1 MIELIA
7 QDVIVRIQ
15 KEVRWPSPGAQ
26 RRVLLRERD
35 GQRLLHLWAW
45 ADDGDGVALEL
56 AGQKPARP
64 LIYDVTTQLL
74 AQGAL
79 SVQRAVIADPDSL
92 ATLWVRGVNN
102 LRGAQDARG
111 ANGDERPLDVT
122 PTDAVNL
129 ALRAGAP
136 ILTAEA
142 ILSEYGIPADELWAT
157 LEAEETEFA
166 DHLRD
171 HLPPGT
177 EVMFPQPGALEWRS
191 IVPPEWRLFTPGE

>member
-15 KEVRWPSPGAQ
+15 KDIRWPSPGAQ

-45 ADDGDGVALEL
+45 AEDGDGVALEL

-74 AQGAL
+74 AQGGLA
-79 SVQRAVIADPDSL
+79 VQRAVIADPDSL
-92 ATLWVRGVNN
+92 ATLWVR
-102 LRGAQDARG
+102 DAN
-111 ANGDERPLDVT
+111 ADARPLDVT

-136 ILTAEA
+136 ILAEEA
-142 ILSEYGIPADELWAT
+142 ILNEHGIPADELWAA
-157 LEAEETEFA
+157 LEAEEAEFA

-177 EVMFPQPGALEWRS
+177 ELMFPQPGALEWRS

>member
-64 LIYDVTTQLL
+64 LIYDVTTRLLTQGQL
-74 AQGAL
+74 A
-79 SVQRAVIADPDSL
+79 VQRAVITDPDSL
-92 ATLWVRGVNN
+92 ATLWVR
-102 LRGAQDARG
+102 D
-111 ANGDERPLDVT
+111 ANGAERPLDVT

-136 ILTAEA
+136 ILTDEA

>member
-15 KEVRWPSPGAQ
+15 KEVRWPGPGAQ

-35 GQRLLHLWAW
+35 GDRLLHLWAW

-74 AQGAL
+74 AQGRL
-79 SVQRAVIADPDSL
+79 TVQRAVIADPDSL
-92 ATLWVRGVNN
+92 AMLWVRADDGE
-102 LRGAQDARG
+102 
-111 ANGDERPLDVT
+111 ERPLDLT

-136 ILTAEA
+136 IFTDEAVMAEA
-142 ILSEYGIPADELWAT
+142 GIPVSELWAT
-157 LEAEETEFA
+157 LEAEEAEFA

-177 EVMFPQPGALEWRS
+177 EIMFPQPGALEWRS
-191 IVPPEWRLFTPGE
+191 IVPPEWRLFAPGE

>member
-1 MIELIA
+1 MIELIV
-7 QDVIVRIQ
+7 QDVIVRIH
-15 KEVRWPSPGAQ
+15 KEARWPGPGAQ

-35 GQRLLHLWAW
+35 GDRLLHLWAW
-45 ADDGDGVALEL
+45 ADDGDGVALAL

-64 LIYDVTTQLL
+64 LIYDITAQLL
-74 AQGAL
+74 AQGRL

-92 ATLWVRGVNN
+92 ATLWVRG
-102 LRGAQDARG
+102 AD
-111 ANGDERPLDVT
+111 GDERPLDLT

-136 ILTAEA
+136 LLTDEA
-142 ILSEYGIPADELWAT
+142 ILGEHGIPVAELWAT
-157 LEAEETEFA
+157 LEAEEAEFA

-177 EVMFPQPGALEWRS
+177 ELMFPQAGTLEWRS

>member
-1 MIELIA
+1 MIELIV
-7 QDVIVRIQ
+7 QDVIVRIH
-15 KEVRWPSPGAQ
+15 KDARWPGPGAQ

-35 GQRLLHLWAW
+35 GDRLLHLWAW
-45 ADDGDGVALEL
+45 ADDGDGVALAL

-64 LIYDVTTQLL
+64 LIYDITMQLL
-74 AQGAL
+74 AQGRL

-92 ATLWVRGVNN
+92 ATLWVRPT
-102 LRGAQDARG
+102 D
-111 ANGDERPLDVT
+111 GDERALRQAQALSLT

-129 ALRAGAP
+129 ALRAPAP
-136 ILTAEA
+136 IFTDESVMDEA
-142 ILSEYGIPADELWAT
+142 GIPAVELWAT
-157 LEAEETEFA
+157 LEAEEAEFA

-177 EVMFPQPGALEWRS
+177 ELMFPQAGALEWRS